1 MFVLLVGYATV
12 KSSFYAIATIRKRI
26 ERTQLKEVETKYNMY
41 MHMHMHSYKT
51 VVATKKAVKTIP
63 VKASMSSL
71 EEEESSEN
79 DLVTKSDAT
88 ENTATEST
96 ATENTATENT
106 ATESTA
112 TENTATESTA
122 TENIATQNT
131 ATSTQAPLTFEQ
143 IEQNCSNGGE
153 FTEEYKQYINSTIP
167 KEGVL
172 NKYDG
177 TIRNRWGNK
186 ETYYNLPM
194 NGVVKIMRNYGYSQ
208 SSYPYWV
215 RADGAKML
223 GPYVMIAA
231 NLKTYHRCTVVNI
244 SLGKAI
250 VADTGDFAYQ
260 NVYQFDVAT
269 SW

>member
-96 ATENTATENT
+96 ATEN
-106 ATESTA
+106 TA

>member
-1 MFVLLVGYATV
+1 MKIYRLRLAIRNTLLIVFVLLVGYATV
-12 KSSFYAIATIRKRI
+12 INSFYAIATIRKRI
-26 ERTQLKEVETKYNMY
+26 ERTQLREVETKYDMY
-41 MHMHMHSYKT
+41 SYKN

-96 ATENTATENT
+96 ATEN
-106 ATESTA
+106 
-112 TENTATESTA
+112 
-122 TENIATQNT
+122 I

-153 FTEEYKQYINSTIP
+153 FTEEYKQYINSTIS

-172 NKYDG
+172 NKHDG

-223 GPYVMIAA
+223 GPYIMVAA

>member
-1 MFVLLVGYATV
+1 MKIYRLRLAIRNTFLIVFVLLVGYATV
-12 KSSFYAIATIRKRI
+12 KSSFYAIATIKKRI
-26 ERTQLKEVETKYNMY
+26 ERTQLREVETKYNMY
-41 MHMHMHSYKT
+41 LHSYKT

-88 ENTATEST
+88 ENTATE
-96 ATENTATENT
+96 NTATQ
-106 ATESTA
+106 
-112 TENTATESTA
+112 
-122 TENIATQNT
+122 NI

-153 FTEEYKQYINSTIP
+153 FTEEYKQYINSTIS

-223 GPYVMIAA
+223 GPYIMVAA
-231 NLKTYHRCTVVNI
+231 NLKTYHRCTVVDI